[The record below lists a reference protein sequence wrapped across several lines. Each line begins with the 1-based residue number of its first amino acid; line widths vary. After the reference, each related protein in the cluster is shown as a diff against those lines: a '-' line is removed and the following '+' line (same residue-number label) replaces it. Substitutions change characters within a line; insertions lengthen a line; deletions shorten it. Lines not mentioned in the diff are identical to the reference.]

1 MGTPRIFSRKSKE
14 RPIAERL
21 ILAGFRRYFILCADL
36 IFVNSIR
43 TVRNRS
49 RRRSNR
55 RCGSRSRSGNR
66 SRSRIYK
73 NTVPRRARKRKETSF
88 HLISI
93 SSFFIL

>member
-1 MGTPRIFSRKSKE
+1 MPRIFSRKSKE

-36 IFVNSIR
+36 FFVNSIR
-43 TVRNRS
+43 IVRIHSRHRNNRHYGNRS
-49 RRRSNR
+49 H
-55 RCGSRSRSGNR
+55 NR
-66 SRSRIYK
+66 SRSPIYK
-73 NTVPRRARKRKETSF
+73 NTVPRRARKRKETWF